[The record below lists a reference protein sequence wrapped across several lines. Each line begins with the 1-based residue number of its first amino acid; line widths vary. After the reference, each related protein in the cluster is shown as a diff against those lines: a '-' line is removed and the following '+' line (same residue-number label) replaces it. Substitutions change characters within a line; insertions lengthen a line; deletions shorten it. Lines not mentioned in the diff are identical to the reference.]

1 MLLRTLGLL
10 GLFSVLCPAAP
21 AKNAKK
27 NNPSPEA
34 ILAASDRAR
43 GATSQGLTWKIQLKS
58 SENGTMASSSY
69 EVKVKGLN
77 VLARC
82 TAPPREKDETI
93 LFNDRNL
100 WIFKP
105 GLRKPISISPRQRL
119 SGQAANGDI
128 ATTNYA
134 RDYTATLKSIEP
146 IDGVPAYRL
155 QLKAKS
161 KDVTYDAINY
171 WVTQDSQIGVKA
183 EFLTLEGKIFKRA
196 KFKYENKVTTD
207 GKSIPFVSEMTITDA
222 MFQNNVTTITYENPE
237 SAQIS
242 DTLFNVNNIAR

>member
-1 MLLRTLGLL
+1 MLFKTLNLLGLL
-10 GLFSVLCPAAP
+10 SVMCPLAM

-27 NNPSPEA
+27 SPPSPES

-43 GATSQGLTWKIQLKS
+43 GATAQGLTWKIHIKTT
-58 SENGTMASSSY
+58 ENGTAASSAY

-77 VLARC
+77 VLAQC
-82 TAPPREKDETI
+82 TAPPRDKDQTI

-134 RDYTATLKSIEP
+134 RDYSATLKSIEP
-146 IDGVPAYRL
+146 VNGVPAYRL

-171 WVTQDSQIGVKA
+171 WVTQDSQLGVKA

-196 KFKYENKVTTD
+196 TFKYENKATTE
-207 GKSIPFVSEMTITDA
+207 GKSVPFVSEMNITDA
-222 MFQNNVTTITYENPE
+222 MFQNNVTIITYEKPE